1 MPSFSGK
8 YYFTVDTKG
17 RIIVP
22 APFREI
28 ISTNYST
35 KLYITNAPVDQCL
48 RIYPLEE
55 WSKLQDKVRT
65 KPSSDKHMK
74 FFMRRVIGS
83 AVEVELDKQGR
94 VLIPASLRED
104 ANINSNVVIV
114 GQVDRVELWDREEWD
129 KLVDLSKI
137 DKESMED
144 GLASLGF

>member
-1 MPSFSGK
+1 MPSFSGT

-17 RIIVP
+17 RIIIP

-35 KLYITNAPVDQCL
+35 KLYVTNAPVDQCI

-65 KPSSDKHMK
+65 KPSSDKHIK

-83 AVEVELDKQGR
+83 AVEVDLDKQGR
-94 VLIPASLRED
+94 ILIPVALREN

-114 GQVDRVELWDREEWD
+114 GQVERLELWDRDEWD
-129 KLVDLSKI
+129 RLVDLSKI
-137 DKESMED
+137 DKESMEE
-144 GLASLGF
+144 GLATLGF

>member
-1 MPSFSGK
+1 MPSFSGT

-17 RIIVP
+17 RIIIP

-35 KLYITNAPVDQCL
+35 KLYITNAPVDQCI

-65 KPSSDKHMK
+65 KPSSDKYIK

-83 AVEVELDKQGR
+83 AVEIDLDRQGR
-94 VLIPASLRED
+94 ILIPAALREN
-104 ANINSNVVIV
+104 AKINGNVVIV
-114 GQVDRVELWDREEWD
+114 GQTERLELWDRDEWD
-129 KLVDLSKI
+129 RLVDLSKI
-137 DKESMED
+137 DKESMEE
-144 GLASLGF
+144 GLADFGF